1 MENITKF
8 LNKEKMKKIVL
19 LCLTVFLCQWSFAQS
34 DKETI
39 EETLSEND
47 LRGHIGFLASD
58 ALKGRDVDSDGL
70 AAAAAY
76 LRANFIRYGVK
87 TLPGMDDYYQHVGL
101 KSVTPPSSGFIRVG
115 DVALKHGEDFIQIDG
130 NNLTLNDK
138 KFLFVEHGMEGDY
151 KAKKAK
157 GKILVALCGDGEDQ
171 TPQAWFG
178 MAADKRKL
186 AKEAGAVG
194 LVEIY
199 QNVQLPW
206 KFLTSFAMRT
216 SMDLDEGGEEAGD
229 FQHLWMS
236 TTDEKALEAVKAKKG
251 KMSISVK
258 GSSIDRFT
266 SPNVV
271 GWIEGTDPKLKDEFV
286 IYSAHYDHI
295 GIGRANEEGD
305 SIYNGT
311 RDNAI
316 GTSGVLAAVENL
328 SKYPTKRSALFIL
341 FTAEE
346 KGLLGS
352 RWYVE
357 NSPIPL
363 DKIAYCF
370 NIDNAGY
377 NNTELVTVFGLGRT
391 TAGRHMIDACK
402 EFGLRAIDDPAP
414 EQNLFDRSDNV
425 NFAKKGI
432 PAPTFSMGF
441 DAFDDRIYKYYHQA
455 NDNPDSVDYGY
466 ILKYVQSFILSGRK
480 IANDPAKP
488 FWTEGDKYYEAGVE
502 LYKNK

>member
-1 MENITKF
+1 
-8 LNKEKMKKIVL
+8 MKKSIVL
-19 LCLTVFLCQWSFAQS
+19 FALFFISYSFVSAQS
-34 DKETI
+34 DREMI

-47 LRGHIGFLASD
+47 LRAHIGFLASD
-58 ALKGRDVDSDGL
+58 ALKGRDVRSDGL

-76 LRANFIRYGVK
+76 LSSNFQMYGVK
-87 TLPGMDDYYQHVGL
+87 KMPGMDSYYQQVGL
-101 KSVTPPSSGFIRVG
+101 KSVTPPSAGFIKVK
-115 DVALKHGEDFIQIDG
+115 DVSLKHGEDFIQLDG
-130 NNLTLNDK
+130 NNGSILAK
-138 KFLFVEHGMEGDY
+138 KFLFVNHGMEADINP
-151 KAKKAK
+151 KKAK
-157 GKILVALCGDGEDQ
+157 GKILVALCGDGEEEN
-171 TPQAWFG
+171 PQAWFG
-178 MAADKRKL
+178 MAASKRKR
-186 AKEAGAVG
+186 AKEAGALG
-194 LVEIY
+194 LIEIY
-199 QNVQLPW
+199 QNAQLPW

-216 SMDLDEGGEEAGD
+216 SMVLDEGEEDVAD

-236 TTDEKALEAVKAKKG
+236 TTDEKALEVIKKG
-251 KMSISVK
+251 KGKIDISVK
-258 GSSIDRFT
+258 GSEIDRFK

-271 GWIEGTDPKLKDEFV
+271 GWIEGTDPELKDEFV

-295 GIGRANEEGD
+295 GIGRADEEGD

-316 GTSGVLAAVENL
+316 GVSGVLAAVKNL

-352 RWYVE
+352 KWFVE
-357 NSPIPL
+357 HPPVDL
-363 DKIAYCF
+363 DKVAYCF

-391 TAGRHMIDACK
+391 TVGKHMINACK

-441 DAFDDRIYKYYHQA
+441 DAFDDRIFKYYHQA
-455 NDNPDSVDYGY
+455 NDNPDSVDYEY
-466 ILKYVQSFILSGRK
+466 ILKYVQSFLLSGRL

-488 FWTEGDKYYEAGVE
+488 FWTEGDKYYDAGKA
-502 LYKNK
+502 LYGN